1 MLRCICPAR
10 HVDRQP
16 LACAVLAQKVLSPLH
31 ISGSNRHD
39 DMNQKIDSH
48 KNTASAKRSP
58 PRSAFEGDDEPEDNS
73 IAAFESILAAQQR
86 MKGIVEC
93 AGALN
98 RLLSEAADSQG
109 SPLNLPPL
117 PPAFLAAA
125 AAVRKQEERDM
136 NAKTLATSSLPGFY
150 PSSEPSEIPASGYPR
165 LEALIRSRGF
175 ITNIDMREAFSL
187 TPIQATLRLK
197 DLVATRVLSQRG
209 QRRGARYSTGP
220 RWPPKS

>member
-1 MLRCICPAR
+1 MTTKSNTAKSSKNPSTR
-10 HVDRQP
+10 
-16 LACAVLAQKVLSPLH
+16 S
-31 ISGSNRHD
+31 ISGS
-39 DMNQKIDSH
+39 
-48 KNTASAKRSP
+48 RSP
-58 PRSAFEGDDEPEDNS
+58 SQIDDDEDPEDNS
-73 IAAFESILAAQQR
+73 LAAFESILAAQQR

-98 RLLSEAADSQG
+98 RLLAEAADSSAG
-109 SPLNLPPL
+109 PLNLPPL

-125 AAVRKQEERDM
+125 DAVRKQEDRAM
-136 NAKTLATSSLPGFY
+136 QARSMATVVEPGYF
-150 PSSEPSEIPASGYPR
+150 PTTPTGEMPAEGYPR

-220 RWPPKS
+220 RWPPKV

>member
-1 MLRCICPAR
+1 MTTKLPSAKTSLPAPAR
-10 HVDRQP
+10 IQNESRATSLV
-16 LACAVLAQKVLSPLH
+16 
-31 ISGSNRHD
+31 
-39 DMNQKIDSH
+39 
-48 KNTASAKRSP
+48 
-58 PRSAFEGDDEPEDNS
+58 EDDEPEDNS
-73 IAAFESILAAQQR
+73 LAAFECILAAQQR

-98 RLLSEAADSQG
+98 RLLAEAADS
-109 SPLNLPPL
+109 SSAPLNLPPL

-125 AAVRKQEERDM
+125 AAVRNQEHRAM
-136 NAKTLATSSLPGFY
+136 QARAMATVVEPGSHASTS
-150 PSSEPSEIPASGYPR
+150 PGEIPAEGYPR

-175 ITNIDMREAFSL
+175 ITNVDMREAFSL

-220 RWPPKS
+220 RWPPKA

>member
-1 MLRCICPAR
+1 MTTKTNMRNTSSPA
-10 HVDRQP
+10 
-16 LACAVLAQKVLSPLH
+16 S
-31 ISGSNRHD
+31 
-39 DMNQKIDSH
+39 
-48 KNTASAKRSP
+48 TE
-58 PRSAFEGDDEPEDNS
+58 FDEDPEDNS
-73 IAAFESILAAQQR
+73 LAAFETILAAQER

-98 RLLSEAADSQG
+98 RLLAEAADSG
-109 SPLNLPPL
+109 SMPLNLPPL

-125 AAVRKQEERDM
+125 AAVRKQEERAM
-136 NAKTLATSSLPGFY
+136 HAKAMATVGD
-150 PSSEPSEIPASGYPR
+150 PASYSALEPGELPSDGYPR

-220 RWPPKS
+220 RWPPKT